1 MNDHGPS
8 QIADPEVSTRCWLA
22 PFLIF
27 WAVIFG
33 VGVFG
38 YSITPEHC
46 KGPFGLGQTA
56 ILGWGLAG
64 LLASIPA
71 GWLSEFIVESPL
83 LSRVSQKTRI
93 WMAILTALLIS
104 AGAIYL
110 GRLGIVD
117 YCHSPWT

>member
-8 QIADPEVSTRCWLA
+8 QIADSEESTWCRLA

-33 VGVFG
+33 VGVIG
-38 YSITPEHC
+38 YGVTPEHC

-56 ILGWGLAG
+56 MLGWGLAG

-71 GWLSEFIVESPL
+71 GWLSEFIVESPRFF
-83 LSRVSQKTRI
+83 RVSQETRI
-93 WMAILTALLIS
+93 WMAILMALLLS
-104 AGAIYL
+104 AGAICL
-110 GRLGIVD
+110 GRVGIVD